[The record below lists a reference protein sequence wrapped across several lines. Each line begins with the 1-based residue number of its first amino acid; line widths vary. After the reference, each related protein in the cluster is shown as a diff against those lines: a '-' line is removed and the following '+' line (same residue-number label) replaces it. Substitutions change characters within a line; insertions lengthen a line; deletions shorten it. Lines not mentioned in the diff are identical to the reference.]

1 MMTTLLR
8 CALGTAAICSLAL
21 AANPSIHVSGE
32 YVEART
38 ADVYTGPC
46 FANSEVQLTGNLA
59 VFGWKINKGEWRGVA
74 LDGLSVVAA
83 VRANST
89 LGDWTGAPY
98 PVRSWLMVDSAAN
111 LEQREALKSFA
122 RRMTGD
128 LLSDLVN
135 IQAMPI
141 EFTVAGGS
149 IHASEATLSA
159 GTLARIKTRAIH
171 KGDHI
176 CSNEE
181 VFYAPLSKLDHAMP
195 AYALEH
201 SFAGRA
207 SNWTTTW
214 SSPDKRSAFV
224 GTFQLSE

>member
-1 MMTTLLR
+1 MTTLMR
-8 CALGTAAICSLAL
+8 CALGAAALAGAAL
-21 AANPSIHVSGE
+21 AAHPAIEVSGE

-46 FANSEVQLTGNLA
+46 FANSEVQLVGNLA
-59 VFGWKINKGEWRGVA
+59 VFGWKINQGKWNGVP

-89 LGDWTGAPY
+89 LGDRTGHPY
-98 PVRSWLMVDSAAN
+98 PVRSWVLVDEKAS
-111 LEQREALKSFA
+111 LEQREALKQFA

-128 LLSDLVN
+128 LLSD
-135 IQAMPI
+135 IAYTEAAPI
-141 EFTVAGGS
+141 EFSAAGGN
-149 IHASEATLSA
+149 IHSAEITLSA
-159 GTLARIKTRAIH
+159 GTLARLKTRAIH
-171 KGDHI
+171 AGDHI

-181 VFYAPLSKLDHAMP
+181 TFYAPLSKLDHAMP
-195 AYALEH
+195 AYATEH
-201 SFAGRA
+201 SFQGQAAG
-207 SNWTTTW
+207 WTTRW

>member
-1 MMTTLLR
+1 MTILHR
-8 CALGTAAICSLAL
+8 CALGVVAACGLSFGASPAIE
-21 AANPSIHVSGE
+21 VSGE

-59 VFGWKINKGEWRGVA
+59 VFGWKINRGQWRGVA

-83 VRANST
+83 VQANST
-89 LGDWTGAPY
+89 LGDWTGNPY
-98 PVRSWLMVDSAAN
+98 PVRSWLMVDAKAN
-111 LEQREALKSFA
+111 LEQREALRLFA

-128 LLSDLVN
+128 LLSDLIHVE
-135 IQAMPI
+135 AMPI
-141 EFTVAGGS
+141 EFTVAGGN
-149 IHASEATLSA
+149 IHTAEATLSA
-159 GTLARIKTRAIH
+159 GTLARLRTRAIH
-171 KGDHI
+171 TGDHI

-181 VFYAPLSKLDHAMP
+181 VFYAPLSKLEHAMP

-201 SFAGRA
+201 SFAGKA
-207 SNWTTTW
+207 KDWTSRW

>member
-1 MMTTLLR
+1 MTTLLR
-8 CALGTAAICSLAL
+8 CVLGMAAIGSLAL
-21 AANPSIHVSGE
+21 AANPTIEVSGE

-46 FANSEVQLTGNLA
+46 FANSEVQLVGNLA
-59 VFGWKINKGEWRGVA
+59 VFGWKINKGQWRGVA
-74 LDGLSVVAA
+74 LDGLNVAAA

-89 LGDWTGAPY
+89 LGDVTGSAY
-98 PVRSWLMVDSAAN
+98 PVRSWLMVDQRAS

-128 LLSDLVN
+128 LLSDMIHVE
-135 IQAMPI
+135 AMPI
-141 EFTVAGGS
+141 EFTVAGDN
-149 IHASEATLSA
+149 IHGAEATLSA
-159 GTLARIKTRAIH
+159 GTLARIKTRAINQ
-171 KGDHI
+171 GDRH

-181 VFYAPLSKLDHAMP
+181 RFYAPLSKLDHSMP

-201 SFAGRA
+201 SFAGKA
-207 SNWTTTW
+207 SDWTTRW

-224 GTFQLSE
+224 GTFQLTE

>member
-1 MMTTLLR
+1 MTTLFR
-8 CALGTAAICSLAL
+8 CALSAAVLAGSAL
-21 AANPSIHVSGE
+21 AANPATAVSGE

-46 FANSEVQLTGNLA
+46 FANSEVQLVGNLA
-59 VFGWKINKGEWRGVA
+59 VFGWKINQGQWKGVH

-89 LGDWTGAPY
+89 LGDVTGHPY
-98 PVRSWLMVDSAAN
+98 PVRSWLMVDEKAS
-111 LEQREALKSFA
+111 LEQREALKQFA
-122 RRMTGD
+122 QRMTGD
-128 LLSDLVN
+128 LLSDLVHVE
-135 IQAMPI
+135 AMPI
-141 EFTVAGGS
+141 EFTVQNGN
-149 IHASEATLSA
+149 IHAAETTLSA
-159 GTLARIKTRAIH
+159 GTLARLKTRAIH

-181 VFYAPLSKLDHAMP
+181 VFYAPLSKLEHAMP

-201 SFAGRA
+201 SFSGRA
-207 SNWTTTW
+207 SNWTTRW

>member
-1 MMTTLLR
+1 MTTLLR
-8 CALGTAAICSLAL
+8 CALCAAAVCGVAL
-21 AANPSIHVSGE
+21 GANPAIEVSGE

-46 FANSEVQLTGNLA
+46 FANSEVQLVGNLA
-59 VFGWKINKGEWRGVA
+59 VFGWKINKGQWRGVT

-89 LGDWTGAPY
+89 LGDRTGSPY
-98 PVRSWLMVDSAAN
+98 PVRSWLMVDDKAN

-122 RRMTGD
+122 QRMTGD
-128 LLSDLVN
+128 LLSDLIHVE
-135 IQAMPI
+135 AMPI
-141 EFTVAGGS
+141 EFTVAGGN
-149 IHASEATLSA
+149 IHGAEATLSA
-159 GTLARIKTRAIH
+159 GTLARLKTRAIH
-171 KGDHI
+171 KDDHI

-201 SFAGRA
+201 SFQGKAA
-207 SNWTTTW
+207 DWTTRW

-224 GTFQLSE
+224 GSFQLTE